1 MNYFFIEERLIQKK
15 YNKYILNTY
24 YIMTPYHKYMLFY
37 TGLQI
42 IAVTGL
48 MKLVEYDN
56 MVEYEKKQLKNDLN
70 KK

>member
-1 MNYFFIEERLIQKK
+1 MNCFLIEERLITKI
-15 YNKYILNTY
+15 YNKYNLNSY

-37 TGLQI
+37 SGLQL

-56 MVEYEKKQLKNDLN
+56 MVEYEKKQLKNDLT

>member
-1 MNYFFIEERLIQKK
+1 
-15 YNKYILNTY
+15 
-24 YIMTPYHKYMLFY
+24 MTPYHKYMLFY
-37 TGLQI
+37 TGLQL